1 MNCNG
6 RRLVLFALLLAAIGL
21 LWGFTAQATG
31 SHIIGPVGLP
41 EGTCDGLD
49 NDGDGFIDD
58 GFHDADMAFGGGDG
72 VADCVDAGDA
82 DGDGLPD
89 NIENPAGTWPSS
101 FTDPEDSDTDDD
113 GLSDGTEDANANG
126 SVDLGE
132 TDPTNPDTDGDG
144 VRDGVEVNVYE
155 FLSGGDA
162 DGDGVRD
169 ALDSDSDDDGTIDGA
184 EDLDADGF
192 LDANECSPI
201 SSNTDG
207 VSADDFVGAEG
218 FADTDGDGRPN
229 CNDNNN
235 DNDGL
240 TDDLEDANN
249 NGVYDAG
256 GECNLIV
263 ANTDGVSAKDGVG
276 AEGTADTDGD
286 GLRNCEDPNNDN
298 DAFTDAQEDL
308 NNNGTFEAANDACNL
323 DAANTDGVSAKD
335 GVGAEGTA
343 DTDGDGLQN
352 CEDPNNDNDGLTDD
366 LEDANNNGVYDAGGE
381 CNLIVANTDGVSA
394 KDGVGA
400 EGTADTDGDGLR
412 NCEDPNNDGDALN
425 DNAEDINNNGVYDAG
440 GECNLIV
447 ANTDG
452 QSANDGVGNETRT
465 ADTDGDGLRNC
476 EDPDNDNDGLND
488 GAEDLDNS
496 GTFNS
501 TAECNLVN
509 KNTDAVDGN
518 DGDATETMAD
528 TDGDGRP
535 NCNDTDND
543 NDGIVDTLDPTP
555 NTAFDCN
562 SAVKVK
568 YLTSSV
574 KFTAANQL
582 KTVKVKITRNTG
594 KPSVR
599 LDSIDAT
606 ATSPDIVDVTNVSPT
621 LPKTIN
627 SSVTFTI
634 TVKGPATGPFPVTVT
649 FPTAEFT
656 PAFPGGVDGQGADRL
671 DYTFNCGTYIAL
683 GQPEQPAKLEL
694 RELRS
699 YTYNSQL
706 VFEALGQGVK
716 ALAVQLYD
724 ISGRGVLQAEA
735 NGSLVSVPLAGSSG
749 KLSKGVY
756 LAVLTVRGWD
766 GQVIRS
772 EIRKIVVK

>member
-1 MNCNG
+1 
-6 RRLVLFALLLAAIGL
+6 VLSALLLAAIGL
-21 LWGFTAQATG
+21 LWGFTAYAANPIADDGFPGTEKAL
-31 SHIIGPVGLP
+31 GLP
-41 EGTCDGLD
+41 CDGFD
-49 NDGDGFIDD
+49 NDGGGTADD
-58 GFHDADMAFGGGDG
+58 GYDDSDTDG
-72 VADCVDAGDA
+72 TANCVDNDSDS
-82 DGDGLPD
+82 DGDGLVDSLEDPD
-89 NIENPAGTWPSS
+89 GNG
-101 FTDPEDSDTDDD
+101 FDPGDVCNVDD
-113 GLSDGTEDANANG
+113 A
-126 SVDLGE
+126 
-132 TDPTNPDTDGDG
+132 
-144 VRDGVEVNVYE
+144 
-155 FLSGGDA
+155 
-162 DGDGVRD
+162 
-169 ALDSDSDDDGTIDGA
+169 
-184 EDLDADGF
+184 
-192 LDANECSPI
+192 
-201 SSNTDG
+201 NTDG
-207 VSADDFVGAEG
+207 VSANDGSGNETAVD
-218 FADTDGDGRPN
+218 DTDGDGIRN
-229 CNDNNN
+229 CADDDN

-286 GLRNCEDPNNDN
+286 GDLNCEDTNNDN
-298 DAFTDAQEDL
+298 DFLADDQEDL

-323 DAANTDGVSAKD
+323 DAANTDGVSAND

-400 EGTADTDGDGLR
+400 EGTADTDGDGDL

-425 DNAEDINNNGVYDAG
+425 DNAEDINNNGVYNAG
-440 GECNLIV
+440 SECNLDA

-606 ATSPDIVDVTNVSPT
+606 ATSPDIVDVTKVSPT

-634 TVKGPATGPFPVTVT
+634 TVKGPAAGPFPVTVT
-649 FPTAEFT
+649 FPTTEFT
-656 PAFPGGVDGQGADRL
+656 PTFPGNESDGEGAERL

>member
-1 MNCNG
+1 
-6 RRLVLFALLLAAIGL
+6 VLFALLLAAIGL

-31 SHIIGPVGLP
+31 SHIIGPVGVP

-89 NIENPAGTWPSS
+89 NIENPKGTWPPTVSAGS
-101 FTDPEDSDTDDD
+101 TATNPEDPDSDDD
-113 GLSDGTEDANANG
+113 GLLDGDEDSDHDGVAADIGVTE
-126 SVDLGE
+126 
-132 TDPTNPDTDGDG
+132 TNPNDPDTDGDG

-169 ALDSDSDDDGTIDGA
+169 ALDSDSDNDGTSDGA

-207 VSADDFVGAEG
+207 VSADDFFGAEG

-249 NGVYDAG
+249 NGVYDA
-256 GECNLIV
+256 
-263 ANTDGVSAKDGVG
+263 
-276 AEGTADTDGD
+276 
-286 GLRNCEDPNNDN
+286 
-298 DAFTDAQEDL
+298 F
-308 NNNGTFEAANDACNL
+308 
-323 DAANTDGVSAKD
+323 
-335 GVGAEGTA
+335 
-343 DTDGDGLQN
+343 
-352 CEDPNNDNDGLTDD
+352 
-366 LEDANNNGVYDAGGE
+366 GE

-425 DNAEDINNNGVYDAG
+425 DNAEDINNNGVYNAG
-440 GECNLIV
+440 SECNLDA

-528 TDGDGRP
+528 TDGDSRP

>member
-6 RRLVLFALLLAAIGL
+6 RRLVLSALLLAAIGL

-31 SHIIGPVGLP
+31 SHIIGPVGGA
-41 EGTCDGLD
+41 EGACDGTD
-49 NDGDGFIDD
+49 DEPDGFIDD

-82 DGDGLPD
+82 DGDGIID
-89 NIENPAGTWPSS
+89 KNENPDGIWGNADDYG
-101 FTDPEDSDTDDD
+101 DPELADTDGD
-113 GLSDGTEDANANG
+113 GLSDGAEDANFNG
-126 SVDLGE
+126 NLDAGE
-132 TDPTNPDTDGDG
+132 TSVTNPDTDGDG
-144 VRDGVEVNVYE
+144 VSDGVEVGIYE
-155 FLSGGDA
+155 FFSGGDA
-162 DGDGVRD
+162 DSDGLRD
-169 ALDSDSDDDGTIDGA
+169 ALDSDSDGDGTSDGN
-184 EDLDADGF
+184 EDLNADGF
-192 LDANECSPI
+192 LDTNECDPI
-201 SSNTDG
+201 NDNTDG
-207 VSADDFVGAEG
+207 VSAKDLVGAEG
-218 FADTDGDGRPN
+218 FADTDSDGFVN
-229 CNDNNN
+229 CQDNNN
-235 DNDGL
+235 DNDFL
-240 TDDLEDANN
+240 TDGLEDLNN
-249 NGVYDAG
+249 DGFYNSGS
-256 GECNLIV
+256 ECNLIDRDSDAAV
-263 ANTDGVSAKDGVG
+263 IEAEDGENGNESTGNIDS
-276 AEGTADTDGD
+276 DSLLD
-286 GLRNCEDPNNDN
+286 CEDPNNDN
-298 DAFTDAQEDL
+298 DAYTDSQEDL
-308 NNNGTFEAANDACNL
+308 NDNATFESANDACNL
-323 DAANTDGVSAKD
+323 NAANTDS
-335 GVGAEGTA
+335 
-343 DTDGDGLQN
+343 
-352 CEDPNNDNDGLTDD
+352 
-366 LEDANNNGVYDAGGE
+366 
-381 CNLIVANTDGVSA
+381 
-394 KDGVGA
+394 
-400 EGTADTDGDGLR
+400 
-412 NCEDPNNDGDALN
+412 
-425 DNAEDINNNGVYDAG
+425 
-440 GECNLIV
+440 
-447 ANTDG
+447 
-452 QSANDGVGNETRT
+452 QSANDGVGNEGT
-465 ADTDGDGLRNC
+465 ANTDGDGLQNC

-528 TDGDGRP
+528 TDGDLRP

-656 PAFPGGVDGQGADRL
+656 PAFPGGVGDGQGADRL

>member
-1 MNCNG
+1 
-6 RRLVLFALLLAAIGL
+6 
-21 LWGFTAQATG
+21 
-31 SHIIGPVGLP
+31 
-41 EGTCDGLD
+41 
-49 NDGDGFIDD
+49 
-58 GFHDADMAFGGGDG
+58 
-72 VADCVDAGDA
+72 
-82 DGDGLPD
+82 
-89 NIENPAGTWPSS
+89 
-101 FTDPEDSDTDDD
+101 
-113 GLSDGTEDANANG
+113 
-126 SVDLGE
+126 
-132 TDPTNPDTDGDG
+132 
-144 VRDGVEVNVYE
+144 
-155 FLSGGDA
+155 
-162 DGDGVRD
+162 
-169 ALDSDSDDDGTIDGA
+169 
-184 EDLDADGF
+184 
-192 LDANECSPI
+192 
-201 SSNTDG
+201 
-207 VSADDFVGAEG
+207 
-218 FADTDGDGRPN
+218 
-229 CNDNNN
+229 
-235 DNDGL
+235 
-240 TDDLEDANN
+240 
-249 NGVYDAG
+249 
-256 GECNLIV
+256 V
-263 ANTDGVSAKDGVG
+263 ANTDGVSANDGVG
-276 AEGTADTDGD
+276 AEGTANTDGD
-286 GLRNCEDPNNDN
+286 GALNCED
-298 DAFTDAQEDL
+298 T
-308 NNNGTFEAANDACNL
+308 
-323 DAANTDGVSAKD
+323 
-335 GVGAEGTA
+335 
-343 DTDGDGLQN
+343 
-352 CEDPNNDNDGLTDD
+352 
-366 LEDANNNGVYDAGGE
+366 
-381 CNLIVANTDGVSA
+381 
-394 KDGVGA
+394 
-400 EGTADTDGDGLR
+400 
-412 NCEDPNNDGDALN
+412 NNDGDALT
-425 DNAEDINNNGVYDAG
+425 DAQEDINNNGVYNAG
-440 GECNLIV
+440 SECNLDA

-465 ADTDGDGLRNC
+465 ANTDGDGLRNC

-528 TDGDGRP
+528 TDSDGRP

-656 PAFPGGVDGQGADRL
+656 PAFPGGVGDGQGADRL